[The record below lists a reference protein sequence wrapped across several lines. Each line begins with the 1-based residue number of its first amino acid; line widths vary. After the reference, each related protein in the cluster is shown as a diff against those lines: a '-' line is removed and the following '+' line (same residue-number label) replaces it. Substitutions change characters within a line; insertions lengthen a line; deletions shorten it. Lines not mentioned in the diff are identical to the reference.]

1 MQRIISEQV
10 GAGATSGALE
20 CETLTAME
28 RLASG
33 QSADHFRSGGQTVN
47 RSIHPL
53 KDAPERHT
61 ARGGSHTSRESS
73 LRDSCE
79 QRGSGQQT
87 ARQQEL
93 TEKLSEK
100 VQNRLRKQKANQE
113 KEAQERANAAAAA
126 AATTGQE
133 AILRTRRRAQQF
145 ARARANEEAE
155 LADLAGA
162 EVRRSEVEQR
172 VRRVIR
178 HTPMLPS
185 ATALPAPTHGAEAR
199 NAPLES

>member
-1 MQRIISEQV
+1 MLRVVAEEE
-10 GAGATSGALE
+10 GAGATSGAVE
-20 CETLTAME
+20 RETMTAME
-28 RLASG
+28 RLTSR
-33 QSADHFRSGGQTVN
+33 QTVERFQSGGQTS
-47 RSIHPL
+47 RHPL
-53 KDAPERHT
+53 KDAPERYT

-185 ATALPAPTHGAEAR
+185 ATALPAPTCGAEAR